1 MRLRLLAPISL
12 LAAALVCSTAIASP
26 GRLIKKSVEGGT
38 PIAYARGYVTFPRH
52 LIVRVKADP
61 ALSMEVLWNVTCAK
75 GAKGKFPA
83 GEFIAQAPLQRKLRK
98 GFKRPDNCT
107 VDVQAAYADARQTG
121 AITIEL
127 YARR

>member
-38 PIAYARGYVTFPRH
+38 PIAYARGYVTFPRD
-52 LIVRVKADP
+52 LIVKVKADP
-61 ALSMEVLWNVTCAK
+61 ALNMEVFWNVTCAK
-75 GAKGKFPA
+75 GAKGKFPE
-83 GEFIAQAPLQRKLRK
+83 GEFTALAPLQRKLRK

-107 VDVQAAYADARQTG
+107 IDVQAAYEDARQTG